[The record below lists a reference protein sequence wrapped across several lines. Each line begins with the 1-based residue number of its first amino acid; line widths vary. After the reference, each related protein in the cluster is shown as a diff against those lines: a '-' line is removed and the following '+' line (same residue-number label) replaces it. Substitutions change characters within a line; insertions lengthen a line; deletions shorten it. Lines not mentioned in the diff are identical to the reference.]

1 MRHSRVLL
9 SLILLTALA
18 PSVYAAK
25 GNGSLSGTVMAA
37 DGKGLFGAVVALF
50 RQEAG
55 SAVVSLTKSDTKGSY
70 SLSEIEPGSYSLRV
84 TRSGYQVLNSPGI
97 AISAGK
103 NITINFVLQEFFDL
117 ISLRNDPRNWNLKTV
132 MQSTSGRRMIFR
144 NLPGFAGGETG
155 GGFHRGAAM
164 NVASSTALGNDNYAL
179 YPGEGAIISN
189 FAYTEPLSQ
198 HSRMIFSGQL
208 NSGYNSLWRVR
219 NTFDYRPDPNRQM
232 KVSVGYG
239 RSNLNRVNAGAVAQ
253 VANFFNQDPVRR
265 DSGIETLAMSLEG
278 SNQFLDMLAVEY
290 GLDLSRINYGATK
303 TAWSPYF
310 QILFTPRKGWFFRSQ
325 MSSRRFSQNDSIELP
340 DGQVINLLE
349 PAVVSNISN
358 RIAISQMRHSELSVG
373 KMIADDTSIEMT
385 VYRDRVEGPGT
396 PFFIT
401 SNTGSGKKTQ
411 AAQLRS
417 DQDAQQGM
425 RLAVARMLMESVRG
439 SITYNYGSAAGLS
452 GSKKLLSC
460 DVMMSNLLDFIGQSY
475 YHSVTGQLEARIPRT
490 RTQVQATIRWYPGN
504 PISPIDLF
512 ADRLDTVTK
521 GVGFSLRQTIPV
533 PDFMGYAGRWEALI
547 DLRNPFDQGRNIILT
562 TDGELTLTRNPRTL
576 RFGLNLNFN

>member
-1 MRHSRVLL
+1 
-9 SLILLTALA
+9 
-18 PSVYAAK
+18 
-25 GNGSLSGTVMAA
+25 MAA
-37 DGKGLFGAVVALF
+37 DGKGLFGAVIALF
-50 RQEAG
+50 KQEAG
-55 SAVVSLTKSDTKGSY
+55 SAVISLTKSDPKGSY
-70 SLSEIEPGSYSLRV
+70 VLSEIAPGSYSLRV
-84 TRSGYQVLNSPGI
+84 TRNGYQVVNSPSI
-97 AISAGK
+97 AITTGK
-103 NITINFVLQEFFDL
+103 NTTINFVLQEFLDF
-117 ISLRNDPRNWNLKTV
+117 ISVRNDPRNWNLKTV

-144 NLPGFAGGETG
+144 DLPGSAGSESGP
-155 GGFHRGAAM
+155 GFHRGAAL

-219 NTFDYRPDPNRQM
+219 NTFDYRPDSNRQM

-239 RSNLNRVNAGAVAQ
+239 RSNMNRVNAGTVAR
-253 VANFFNQDPVRR
+253 VADFFNQDPVRR

-278 SNQFLDMLAVEY
+278 SNQLLDMLAVEY
-290 GLDLSRINYGATK
+290 GIDLSRINHRTSK
-303 TAWSPYF
+303 TVWSPYF
-310 QILFTPRKGWFFRSQ
+310 QVLFTPRKGWLIRSQ
-325 MSSRRFSQNDSIELP
+325 MTSRRFSQNDSIELP
-340 DGQVINLLE
+340 DGQVISLLE
-349 PAVVSNISN
+349 PAVVSNINN
-358 RIAISQMRHSELSVG
+358 RVSISQMRHSELSVG

-401 SNTGSGKKTQ
+401 SNTRSGKKTQ

-439 SITYNYGSAAGLS
+439 SITYDYGSAAGLS
-452 GSKKLLSC
+452 GSKKLLSS
-460 DVMMSNLLDFIGQSY
+460 DVMMSNLLDFINQSY

-512 ADRLDTVTK
+512 ADRLDTFTK
-521 GVGFSLRQTIPV
+521 GMGFSLRQTIPV
-533 PDFMGYAGRWEALI
+533 PVFMGYAGRWEALI
-547 DLRNPFDQGRNIILT
+547 DLRNPFDQGRNIIST

-576 RFGLNLNFN
+576 RFGLNLNFY